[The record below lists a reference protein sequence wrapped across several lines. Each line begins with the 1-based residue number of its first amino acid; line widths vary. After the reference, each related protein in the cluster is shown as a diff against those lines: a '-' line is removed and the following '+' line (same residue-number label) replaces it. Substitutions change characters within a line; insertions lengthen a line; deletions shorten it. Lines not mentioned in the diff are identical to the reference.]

1 MRLSWRLVVLAI
13 MVLAVSAGCSPQT
26 VNAQQNPSFVATDV
40 QGTLSVI
47 TLTSPTAVR
56 SSTPAATNTLVSTPT
71 PEATAT
77 PTWAINPPGNAVVPI
92 LLYHHI
98 SDDQPGNR
106 YYVPVATFEQQ
117 MQWLHDHGYTAI
129 TVSQLVNVLLN
140 GGPLPARPVAITF
153 DDGNEDVY
161 KNALPILQRFGY
173 PATSF
178 IIVTWVGA
186 KDYVT
191 MDELKNLIAD
201 GWEIGSHTMTHID
214 LTKDHSVLNYE
225 LAQSRSH
232 LEDDLGV
239 PINTVAY
246 PFGAFDQTVAK
257 KASNYGYLAGLGLGT
272 SYDQSLSTL
281 FYLSR
286 MEVQSSYD
294 MQTFINMLPW
304 H

>member
-1 MRLSWRLVVLAI
+1 MRLSWRHVMWVMVVLVVA
-13 MVLAVSAGCSPQT
+13 AGCSQQT
-26 VNAQQNPSFVATDV
+26 VNAQQDPSFVATHV
-40 QGTLSVI
+40 QETLRVI
-47 TLTSPTAVR
+47 TLTSPTAVQ
-56 SSTPAATNTLVSTPT
+56 SSTPVATATLAPTAT
-71 PEATAT
+71 PESAAT
-77 PTWAINPPGNAVVPI
+77 PTWAVEASGSATVPI

-98 SDDQPGNR
+98 SNDQPGNR

-161 KNALPILQRFGY
+161 QNALPILQRFGY

-178 IIVTWVGA
+178 IIVTWVGVQ
-186 KDYVT
+186 DYVT
-191 MDELKNLIAD
+191 MDQLKDLIGD

-232 LEDDLGV
+232 LEEDLGV